1 MKRKYPYK
9 TKYGIFENENKI
21 IIQDWNNFRVSINDY
36 MNGTNE
42 ITPEEFEKIFFEV
55 SKLCG
60 DDYVIATIKNEYR
73 VIKKSEYKE
82 ILLSNQTDEEKKQ
95 QKIYNI
101 NSEIDMLNDCLK
113 NTDWYII
120 REKETKK
127 AIPENIK
134 KEREK
139 AREQISKLR
148 LEVDN
153 LLNNDILKL

>member
-21 IIQDWNNFRVSINDY
+21 IIQDWNNFRVSINDF

-101 NSEIDMLNDCLK
+101 NSEIDMLNDYLK

-120 REKETKK
+120 REKETQK

-153 LLNNDILKL
+153 FGVKN